1 MANLNK
7 VLLMGNLTRDPE
19 VRYTPKGTAVGDLA
33 IAINDSYKAQDGT
46 IKETV
51 TYVDIEVWGRQ
62 AETCKQYL
70 TKGRPVF
77 IEGQL
82 KLDQWET
89 PQGGCVCARTGCN
102 FWAAVP
108 AARAAAAAAAI
119 IVPPVVGNG
128 RRRKR
133 VRPGPRRRPAPMTGL
148 PCPTTTIFLFKRQNL
163 RIALLLPPC
172 LLIPHSTGLR
182 RLLSWATTPNRS
194 IPRWEP
200 SSWN

>member
-19 VRYTPKGTAVGDLA
+19 VKYTPKGTAVGDLA

-77 IEGQL
+77 VEGQL
-82 KLDQWET
+82 RLDQWE
-89 PQGGCVCARTGCN
+89 QDGQKRSKLKVRADRVQFLGGGPGGGGAGGGGARSGGN
-102 FWAAVP
+102 YDQRP
-108 AARAAAAAAAI
+108 AASDSGRTSAK
-119 IVPPVVGNG
+119 PPASVSED
-128 RRRKR
+128 
-133 VRPGPRRRPAPMTGL
+133 RPPAP
-148 PCPTTTIFLFKRQNL
+148 
-163 RIALLLPPC
+163 ADEDD
-172 LLIPHSTGLR
+172 IPF
-182 RLLSWATTPNRS
+182 
-194 IPRWEP
+194 
-200 SSWN
+200 

>member
-33 IAINDSYKAQDGT
+33 IAINDSYKTQDGT

-77 IEGQL
+77 VEGQL
-82 KLDQWET
+82 RLDQWET
-89 PQGGCVCARTGCN
+89 PQGEKKRLL
-102 FWAAVP
+102 
-108 AARAAAAAAAI
+108 
-119 IVPPVVGNG
+119 
-128 RRRKR
+128 R
-133 VRPGPRRRPAPMTGL
+133 VRADRVQFLGGGGGGSRGGGNYSGGGERSSGGAPSEAPQSNRPASTVSEDAPPL
-148 PCPTTTIFLFKRQNL
+148 PNDDD
-163 RIALLLPPC
+163 
-172 LLIPHSTGLR
+172 IPF
-182 RLLSWATTPNRS
+182 
-194 IPRWEP
+194 
-200 SSWN
+200 